1 MYTVYLHFLLRVETR
16 SQYPGSVEN
25 LQFLGVARMELEVS
39 GLGESVLEN
48 HTLLALCL
56 ILRYGDVVD
65 LADLEFFVFMIARP
79 MRRLFG
85 LRRLLVRIQTRCA
98 SRGRFFL

>member
-1 MYTVYLHFLLRVETR
+1 
-16 SQYPGSVEN
+16 
-25 LQFLGVARMELEVS
+25 MELEVS
-39 GLGESVLEN
+39 GLGKSVLEN
-48 HTLLALCL
+48 YALLALCL

-65 LADLEFFVFMIARP
+65 LADLEFLVFMTARST
-79 MRRLFG
+79 RRLLG